1 MVANPN
7 KKNGT
12 KIVEHRENIIKFR
25 PQASPATQALI
36 LTFDLEGFSRFFSQ
50 PDVHHYVPIFLNRVF
65 DAVSIVINGGKDY
78 WTPDSGL
85 LKPFLMPP
93 VHQKFLGDGALYIWT
108 FKKGLVEFKKNTGDI
123 ASFINMIWNLK
134 TFFKNIIKACSD
146 DVPVVDLPQR
156 IRFGVTA
163 GSVYKLTYS
172 KSHDTEYIGYCINL
186 ASRLQSYCRELG
198 FIASARID
206 LPEKTLKK
214 HGYQK
219 VIAKNLKGFPKEIV
233 IVDKKEFNELSEEIK
248 EELFDI
254 I

>member
-1 MVANPN
+1 MVANSN
-7 KKNGT
+7 KKNVT
-12 KIVEHRENIIKFR
+12 KIVRQEENIIKFK
-25 PQASPATQALI
+25 PQASPATQALV

-50 PDVHHYVPIFLNRVF
+50 PDVHYYVPRFLNRVF

-78 WTPDSGL
+78 WTPNISQV
-85 LKPFLMPP
+85 KPFLIP

-108 FKKGLVEFKKNTGDI
+108 FKKGIKEFKDNELKNTT
-123 ASFINMIWNLK
+123 FINMVWNLK
-134 TFFKNIIKACSD
+134 KFFGNVVKACSD
-146 DVPVVDLPQR
+146 DVPVVDLPER

-172 KSHDTEYIGYCINL
+172 QSNRNEYIGYCINL

-198 FIASARID
+198 FIASARIG
-206 LPEKTLKK
+206 LPQKILDKY
-214 HGYQK
+214 GYIK